1 MQLNLIAS
9 TNLSSIVS
17 KSQVSFGGID
27 NLENNK
33 NWITRC
39 SFIGLLCKCLGLTI
53 FIKENARIIIVT
65 IKILPTEVVTS
76 VLLQKDNKLVF
87 ELPFMWLIEK
97 VYKTYVLNFEISCVT
112 FSRTSISL
120 FNF

>member
-33 NWITRC
+33 K
-39 SFIGLLCKCLGLTI
+39 FELQDVHLLGYY
-53 FIKENARIIIVT
+53 V
-65 IKILPTEVVTS
+65 S
-76 VLLQKDNKLVF
+76 VLF
-87 ELPFMWLIEK
+87 
-97 VYKTYVLNFEISCVT
+97 
-112 FSRTSISL
+112 
-120 FNF
+120 